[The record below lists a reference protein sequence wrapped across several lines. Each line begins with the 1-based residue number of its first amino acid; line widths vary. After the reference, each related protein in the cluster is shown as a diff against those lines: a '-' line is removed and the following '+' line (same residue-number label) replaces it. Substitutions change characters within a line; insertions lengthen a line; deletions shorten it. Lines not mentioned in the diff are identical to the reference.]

1 MRRVSSAFVAVAMA
15 GLALVGCGSDGDGG
29 DDEAAGA
36 ATATIT
42 VSDDGLELPASVG
55 AGAVTLNVVNEADT
69 AYSVG
74 IAKITDADRGLDDVR
89 DLLAGEDL
97 PPDWLEIAGF
107 MGPVEAGGTMDDY
120 VVQTDAKGT
129 WVVFAEAD
137 VEASEVEGGEEE
149 VEGSVDAGA
158 GEEAPASPSGT
169 QKTTT
174 TSGRAATSTSA
185 PRVTTTTVRP
195 TTTTVAGE
203 TSRAFQ
209 GDDEETGTSTPDAGE
224 EPPSFVEVLEVKGSS
239 GEALPTGDVTIEG
252 VDFGYN
258 IEGDIEPGPQR
269 VRISNPGE
277 QDHIFVMIKLD
288 GVDLDDALEGEG
300 PPPEGVEFL
309 RDLGYLD
316 PGYKAVT
323 TFEFEKGDYGLVCF
337 LPDTSKGKDGK
348 PHYLLGMKKQFTVE

>member
-15 GLALVGCGSDGDGG
+15 GLALAGCGSDDDGG
-29 DDEAAGA
+29 DDKAEGA

-42 VSDDGLELPASVG
+42 VSDDGLEVPASVG
-55 AGAVTLNVVNEADT
+55 AGAVTLNVVNDT
-69 AYSVG
+69 DSAYSVG

-89 DLLAGEDL
+89 DLLDGEDL
-97 PPDWLEIAGF
+97 PPEWLEIAGF
-107 MGPVEAGGTMDDY
+107 MGPVEPGGTMDDY

-137 VEASEVEGGEEE
+137 VEDGGEGGEED
-149 VEGSVDAGA
+149 EGSVDAGT
-158 GEEAPASPSGT
+158 GDEAPARPSGT
-169 QKTTT
+169 QKTTS

-185 PRVTTTTVRP
+185 PKVTTTTVRP

-209 GDDEETGTSTPDAGE
+209 SDDDEEPSTTTTGGGE
-224 EPPSFVEVLEVKGSS
+224 EPPSYVEVLEVKGSS
-239 GEALPTGDVTIEG
+239 GEALPAGDVTIEG

-258 IEGDIEPGPQR
+258 IEGDIEAGPQR
-269 VRISNPGE
+269 VRITNPGE

-337 LPDTSKGKDGK
+337 LPDTSKGEDGK